1 MSSKLSPGS
10 KHRKPVNAANRDK
23 MKKLELER
31 QERARER
38 ARERLN
44 RLMQRDN

>member
-1 MSSKLSPGS
+1 MSLLS
-10 KHRKPVNAANRDK
+10 RKNRKTINAANRDK

-38 ARERLN
+38 ARKALDE
-44 RLMQRDN
+44 LMQRN